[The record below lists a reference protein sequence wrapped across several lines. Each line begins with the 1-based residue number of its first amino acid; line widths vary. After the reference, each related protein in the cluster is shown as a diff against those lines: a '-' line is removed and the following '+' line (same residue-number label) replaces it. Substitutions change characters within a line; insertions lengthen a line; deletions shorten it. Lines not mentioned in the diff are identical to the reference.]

1 MQHQSAAYWA
11 DVRHGDYAHDFFG
24 CTYYPWSALKPFP
37 ILQKAVLINPLV
49 YASEGM
55 RATLAPQFEHL
66 SITAVIIALLFF
78 DTLLLL
84 VGLRQFEKKAVT

>member
-1 MQHQSAAYWA
+1 
-11 DVRHGDYAHDFFG
+11 
-24 CTYYPWSALKPFP
+24 
-37 ILQKAVLINPLV
+37 
-49 YASEGM
+49 M